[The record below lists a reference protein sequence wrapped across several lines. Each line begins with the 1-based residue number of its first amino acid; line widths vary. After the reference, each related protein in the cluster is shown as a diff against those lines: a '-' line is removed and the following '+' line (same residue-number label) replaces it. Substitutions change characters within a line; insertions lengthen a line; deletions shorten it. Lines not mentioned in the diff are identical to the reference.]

1 MKHEL
6 FTWLRYW
13 RSTFWISAIFTGV
26 LLGIGFIFP
35 VLWFLGVIGIALCI
49 KKIQSADSYIETV
62 GFVFTVFTI
71 KALCA
76 LSWSWSAYPIEWIN
90 FSGSATQISII
101 FLYWCSGA
109 LWLGVGG
116 VIFAVLARASYLTNI
131 YPLFLWYS
139 TIPFFWLLAEV
150 AGAWFFSL
158 MTLGPASV
166 LQSHLSFGFVGY
178 LLGTT
183 AVGIWLAKFSA
194 VYGLTIMMVYLGIS
208 CLFIVHVRNRVTLF
222 RIVAVSIVV
231 VVIIIMVISKHD
243 EFKTQ
248 ALPTQIVT
256 INTTFSPMFLSTET
270 GQQQKSELT
279 KRAVKAA
286 VALNPDFILLPEDS
300 RYLQSIN
307 PEQNPYQAMAY
318 FQFTHQGTNSILI
331 DSGRFELPS
340 GETVLRATVF
350 DGRSKSIYQSDKQ
363 YLVPQGEYVPT
374 LYRIL
379 MTGLGYGD
387 RIEAIANDSS
397 YEPGPLTKLEGA
409 PDYVPGILFCSESV
423 PPDGVRA
430 IMQQQPVLFI
440 AHPISHGWFH
450 TPSILWQQLDVM
462 LQIQSRYNNVP
473 IVSSGNMVTGKLYL
487 PDGTISAGTVVGTGE
502 RFELVQFEF

>member
-1 MKHEL
+1 MKHGL
-6 FTWLRYW
+6 VIWLEYS
-13 RSTFWISAIFTGV
+13 RSSFWIPAIFTGV
-26 LLGIGFIFP
+26 LLGIGFIFSIF
-35 VLWFLGVIGIALCI
+35 WFLGVIGIALCV
-49 KKIQSADSYIETV
+49 KKIQSATSYIEAL
-62 GFVFTVFTI
+62 GFVATVFTV

-90 FSGSATQISII
+90 LSGSVVQITVI
-101 FLYWCSGA
+101 FLYWFSGA
-109 LWLGVGG
+109 LWLGAGG
-116 VIFAVLARASYLTNI
+116 IIFALLARASYLTKI
-131 YPLFLWYS
+131 YPRFLWYITLS
-139 TIPFFWLLAEV
+139 FLWILAEV

-158 MTLGPASV
+158 MTMGPDSV

-183 AVGIWLAKFSA
+183 VVGIWLAKFAA
-194 VYGLTIMMVYLGIS
+194 VYGLTIMMVYLGIG
-208 CLFIVHVRNRVTLF
+208 CLFIVRVRNRAAFF
-222 RIVAVSIVV
+222 RVALVSIVV
-231 VVIIIMVISKHD
+231 VVISTLVVSRYDVYKI
-243 EFKTQ
+243 Q
-248 ALPTQIVT
+248 ASPAQIVT
-256 INTTFSPMFLSTET
+256 INTTFSPLFLSTEL
-270 GQQQKSELT
+270 GQQKKSELI
-279 KRAVKAA
+279 KKAVEAA
-286 VALNPDFILLPEDS
+286 VALAPDFILLPEDS

-374 LYRIL
+374 LYRVF

-387 RIEAIANDSS
+387 RIEAIANDTS
-397 YEPGPLTKLEGA
+397 YQPGPLTSLEGA
-409 PDYVPGILFCSESV
+409 PDYLPGILFCSESV
-423 PPDGVRA
+423 RPDGVRA

-487 PDGTISAGTVVGTGE
+487 PDGTIKAGKVVGTGE